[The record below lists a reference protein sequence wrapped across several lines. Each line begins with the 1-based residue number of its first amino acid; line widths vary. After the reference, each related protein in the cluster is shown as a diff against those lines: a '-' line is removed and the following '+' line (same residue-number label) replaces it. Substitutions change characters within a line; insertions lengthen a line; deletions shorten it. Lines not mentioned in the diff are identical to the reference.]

1 MFDVKPAIRDDRDQ
15 PHPILFD
22 GATAMIRRTFVPEPA
37 SWPFAMLFSLLS
49 CRFAPVCPCQR
60 H

>member
-1 MFDVKPAIRDDRDQ
+1 MSYRI
-15 PHPILFD
+15 
-22 GATAMIRRTFVPEPA
+22 FVPEPA

-49 CRFAPVCPCQR
+49 CRFSPVSPCQR